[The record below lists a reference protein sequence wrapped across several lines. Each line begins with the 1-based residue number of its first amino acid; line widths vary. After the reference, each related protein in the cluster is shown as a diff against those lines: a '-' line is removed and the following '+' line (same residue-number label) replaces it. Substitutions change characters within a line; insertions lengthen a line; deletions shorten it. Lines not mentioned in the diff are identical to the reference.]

1 MAIFKNIS
9 NFSNT
14 SDYLPIINGVL
25 VVETIIL
32 GLALV
37 KLKHSKYLRYWYK
50 VFGLSAVLAEVT
62 LVTIGIVLTRFVY
75 HYFFKTFSIWTF
87 ILLAIAIQI
96 THDLLFYSYLRIIPY
111 NTNLM
116 FDIFKKY
123 TNETGVNAIF
133 RNSIIMASSCLFSSY
148 LATQSLN
155 INIINLLVTLYIIP
169 YALHA

>member
-1 MAIFKNIS
+1 MVAFKNIS
-9 NFSNT
+9 VFSNT

-25 VVETIIL
+25 LVETIIL

-37 KLKHSKYLRYWYK
+37 QLKHSKYLRYWYK
-50 VFGLSAVLAEVT
+50 AFGLSAVLAEVT
-62 LVTIGIVLTRFVY
+62 LITIGIVLTRFLY

-87 ILLAIAIQI
+87 VLLAVGIQI
-96 THDLLFYSYLRIIPY
+96 AHDLLFYSYLSFVPY

-123 TNETGVNAIF
+123 ADEIHIFAII
-133 RNSIIMASSCLFSSY
+133 RDSIIMTGSCLFASY

-155 INIINLLVTLYIIP
+155 VNIINLLVTLYIIP
-169 YALHA
+169 YALHG

>member
-1 MAIFKNIS
+1 
-9 NFSNT
+9 
-14 SDYLPIINGVL
+14 
-25 VVETIIL
+25 
-32 GLALV
+32 
-37 KLKHSKYLRYWYK
+37 
-50 VFGLSAVLAEVT
+50 
-62 LVTIGIVLTRFVY
+62 
-75 HYFFKTFSIWTF
+75 
-87 ILLAIAIQI
+87 
-96 THDLLFYSYLRIIPY
+96 
-111 NTNLM
+111 M